1 MCSESRMA
9 ISVAHP
15 YYYNELISFT
25 EPMRMT
31 QSFDYPIDEQMDF
44 RNSNIADENITR
56 TIYGNNTNELQL
68 LVDQTIDFVDTPS
81 DTKET
86 WTADFN
92 KAVMLG
98 PQVASVENIQTVP
111 RKRQMDWES
120 IEINSTNSST
130 SGPKITSVAS
140 IKDRR
145 KIARIGWTDDIDFDL
160 NGDLTNNSYLNNDAF
175 LSLSS
180 ALNILKHEIPSP
192 SNDQLKQPKSPQERA
207 GLPLS
212 HQQSQGGTV
221 VNGTVKESTSCNDHA
236 PILQKTKNQPDVLDS
251 SSNSN
256 LACTMSHES
265 PQCGKTL
272 APTESK
278 FQYVLAAP
286 TSIATK
292 NNEDTL
298 TYLNQGQSYEIKL
311 KKLGDLATYRGKILK
326 SIIKICF
333 HERRLQYMEKEQ
345 INQWKASR
353 PGERIV
359 EIDVPLSYGLCHVS
373 QPNNQMLNTVEIQWD
388 PMKEVGAYIQ
398 VNCIST
404 EFTPKKH
411 GGEKGVP
418 FRIQIETYLDT
429 NGDGCYTPIHAA
441 ACQIKVFKLK
451 GADRK
456 HKQDREKIQ
465 KRTRAEQ
472 EKYQPSFECTI
483 LSDIPSDSITPPIC
497 YSPENSNGNPA
508 NGTSNRTTSPV
519 VPRSPVQITKYENPV
534 FNPNSTHPIGIN
546 SVSSSN
552 SNVKAVADANSSSPR
567 RVETEDFIP
576 NISIDSSPAV
586 LAQWMTYHRLN
597 QHISTFAHYSGAD
610 LLRMSKEDIIQICGV
625 ADGIRMYN
633 TLHSKAIKPRL
644 RIYVSFD
651 GSSYHA
657 VYLHEASVFELTRK
671 LCKLPGFFEN
681 ATNNGNVENNAFP
694 EWGLQSKYSGSG
706 SNICDASK
714 TVVYTDG
721 PNGIHVL
728 VSDEVLRNFKDD
740 SLFAIECQNGRVLMK
755 TVYKNEI
762 N

>member
-1 MCSESRMA
+1 
-9 ISVAHP
+9 
-15 YYYNELISFT
+15 
-25 EPMRMT
+25 MRMT
-31 QSFDYPIDEQMDF
+31 QCFDFSIEEQMDF
-44 RNSNIADENITR
+44 RSANIADENITR
-56 TIYGNNTNELQL
+56 TIYGNNTSELQL
-68 LVDQTIDFVDTPS
+68 LVDQTIDFVDTQS
-81 DTKET
+81 NTKET
-86 WTADFN
+86 WTSDFN

-98 PQVASVENIQTVP
+98 PQVTSVENIQTVP

-120 IEINSTNSST
+120 LEISTANSPPT
-130 SGPKITSVAS
+130 GPKITSVAS

-160 NGDLTNNSYLNNDAF
+160 NGDLTSNAYLNNEAF

-192 SNDQLKQPKSPQERA
+192 SSEQLKQPKSPQERS
-207 GLPLS
+207 GLAVN
-212 HQQSQGGTV
+212 HQQTQVGTV
-221 VNGTVKESTSCNDHA
+221 VNGPVKEATLCNEH
-236 PILQKTKNQPDVLDS
+236 PPSVQKPKNQPDVLDS

-256 LACTMSHES
+256 LACNHDSS
-265 PQCGKTL
+265 SCGKTQN
-272 APTESK
+272 PVDGQFK

-311 KKLGDLATYRGKILK
+311 KKLGDLSTYRGKILK

-333 HERRLQYMEKEQ
+333 HERRLQYMEREQ
-345 INQWKASR
+345 IHQWQASR

-373 QPNNQMLNTVEIQWD
+373 QPNNQMLNTVEVLWD
-388 PMKEVGAYIQ
+388 PMKEVGVYIQ

-418 FRIQIETYLDT
+418 FRIQIETYLDK
-429 NGDGCYTPIHAA
+429 NGDGRYIPIHAA

-483 LSDIPSDSITPPIC
+483 LSDIPNDSITPPIC
-497 YSPENSNGNPA
+497 YSPEH
-508 NGTSNRTTSPV
+508 GTSSSVTKNRTTSPV
-519 VPRSPVQITKYENPV
+519 MPRSPVQAAKYD
-534 FNPNSTHPIGIN
+534 NSAFTSNSPHPIGIN

-552 SNVKAVADANSSSPR
+552 SNLKSVDTNSLSPR
-567 RVETEDFIP
+567 RQENEDAVP
-576 NISIDSSPAV
+576 NITIDSSPVV
-586 LAQWMTYHRLN
+586 LTQWMTHHRLN
-597 QHISTFAHYSGAD
+597 QHASTFAHYSGAD

-644 RIYVSFD
+644 KFYVSFD
-651 GSSYHA
+651 GNSYHA
-657 VYLHEASVFELTRK
+657 IYLHEISVFELTQK
-671 LCKLPGFFEN
+671 LCKLPGFYDYS
-681 ATNNGNVENNAFP
+681 TNNANGDSNNFH
-694 EWGLQSKYSGSG
+694 EWSLQSKYSGSG
-706 SNICDASK
+706 SNIYDASK
-714 TVVYTDG
+714 TVVYIDG
-721 PNGIHVL
+721 PSGIHVL
-728 VSDEVLRNFKDD
+728 VSDEVLNNIKDEC
-740 SLFAIECQNGRVLMK
+740 LFSIECQNGRILMK